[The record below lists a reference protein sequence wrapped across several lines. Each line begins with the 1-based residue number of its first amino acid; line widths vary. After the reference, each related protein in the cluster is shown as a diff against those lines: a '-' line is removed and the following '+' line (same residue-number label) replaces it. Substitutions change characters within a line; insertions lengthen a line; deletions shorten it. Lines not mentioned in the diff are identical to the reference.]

1 MTTLEQSLSQI
12 PNFSPVHEHLLSSG
26 QPTAEQLHHIKE
38 YGCSTVINLALND
51 ADPHL
56 DQEDR
61 ICLELGLNY
70 IHLPILWEMP
80 AADQC
85 LLVLDLI
92 DHLVTNEIVWIHCEK
107 NYRVSCLMALYRQ
120 YFMGMDIGSA
130 QELLHQIWEPNETWT
145 GLMHSVA
152 LQLQGRMA
160 TQDLQQSL
168 IDPNQFT

>member
-80 AADQC
+80 AAC
-85 LLVLDLI
+85 
-92 DHLVTNEIVWIHCEK
+92 
-107 NYRVSCLMALYRQ
+107 
-120 YFMGMDIGSA
+120 
-130 QELLHQIWEPNETWT
+130 
-145 GLMHSVA
+145 
-152 LQLQGRMA
+152 
-160 TQDLQQSL
+160 
-168 IDPNQFT
+168 